1 MCVCFGGL
9 CVKGGCYLNWVDGG
23 DDDDGGGGEADY
35 LGAVRD
41 MDFSSLGVGVVSR
54 LGGIRSLIASS
65 PLASA
70 NDVILWLGEKPCR
83 AL

>member
-1 MCVCFGGL
+1 MCVCGS
-9 CVKGGCYLNWVDGG
+9 VWGGCYLNWVDGG
-23 DDDDGGGGEADY
+23 DGDGGGGEADY

-54 LGGIRSLIASS
+54 LGGIRSLIASR

-70 NDVILWLGEKPCR
+70 NDVILWLGEKPCK

>member
-1 MCVCFGGL
+1 MCGCVCG
-9 CVKGGCYLNWVDGG
+9 GGCYLNWVDGG
-23 DDDDGGGGEADY
+23 DDGDDGGDDGEADY

-54 LGGIRSLIASS
+54 LGGIRSLIASR

>member
-1 MCVCFGGL
+1 MCVGVCG
-9 CVKGGCYLNWVDGG
+9 GGCYLNWVDGG
-23 DDDDGGGGEADY
+23 DDGDDGGDDGEADY

-54 LGGIRSLIASS
+54 LGGIRSLIASR

>member
-1 MCVCFGGL
+1 MWVCVW
-9 CVKGGCYLNWVDGG
+9 GGCYLNWVDGG
-23 DDDDGGGGEADY
+23 DGDDDDGGDDGEADY

-54 LGGIRSLIASS
+54 LGGIRSLIASR

>member
-1 MCVCFGGL
+1 MCGVVCVC
-9 CVKGGCYLNWVDGG
+9 GCYLNWVDGG
-23 DDDDGGGGEADY
+23 GGDDDDGGDGEADY

-54 LGGIRSLIASS
+54 LGGIRSLIASR